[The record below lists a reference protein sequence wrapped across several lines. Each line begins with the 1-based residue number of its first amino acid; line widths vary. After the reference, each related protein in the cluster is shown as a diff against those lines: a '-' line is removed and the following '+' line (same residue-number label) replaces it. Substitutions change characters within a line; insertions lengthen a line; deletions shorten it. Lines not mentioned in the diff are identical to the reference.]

1 MGLVRGSLPWR
12 PAWSLA
18 PQTVGLLRA
27 ICSLSWLC
35 RSVLL
40 SRLAGGAWL
49 MVPGLR
55 PACGCLSYHCP
66 CRGLH
71 HVTPH
76 QPPGSELRLGLE
88 LGFVLRPLLHP
99 PTSSPPSGLPPAL
112 FPCLHSCDP
121 LVLAHRFCHQQSPGI
136 LTRLLLYLFPR
147 SSPACLSGQGLR
159 SLRAHWCGA
168 LGSHPLPPSN
178 SSRVWGSSWHC
189 SGPPWLVPLF
199 LNGL

>member
-1 MGLVRGSLPWR
+1 VETSLVLGPADGRAPPGHLLALSALPLLPPQQAGWRCLADGSWAPF
-12 PAWSLA
+12 SL
-18 PQTVGLLRA
+18 
-27 ICSLSWLC
+27 WL
-35 RSVLL
+35 SVLPL
-40 SRLAGGAWL
+40 PL
-49 MVPGLR
+49 
-55 PACGCLSYHCP
+55 
-66 CRGLH
+66 RGLH

-76 QPPGSELRLGLE
+76 QPPGSELWLGLE

-99 PTSSPPSGLPPAL
+99 PTSSLPLGIPLPSPLACLPVTAPVPAH
-112 FPCLHSCDP
+112 HS
-121 LVLAHRFCHQQSPGI
+121 CHQQSPGI
-136 LTRLLLYLFPR
+136 FTRLLLYLFPR
-147 SSPACLSGQGLR
+147 SRPACLSGQGLR